1 MCCTAAIFHENQDVE
16 FARDVPRP
24 TMAQWKGNGD
34 HNPRPDVVPGS
45 GLAGIYRA
53 FLPSGNLVFNFMYA
67 AASPNGQGDGRLSPM
82 VAMGGRDTAAGGH
95 GQRELGR
102 FGLPV
107 SQEIN
112 NYRSNVT
119 YHRWHRQ
126 NNMDNRGVS
135 NRSDRTKDERVTGQ
149 KSARTETAEPEKKKS
164 FAPKG
169 AHGRHNSSADERS
182 GFPMEGMMEAED
194 VAQEDR
200 KGADMSRAIELTK
213 RPNEMQRAKTNF
225 KRRFLAFNTMQ
236 ARNSK
241 RRKVMEIMVNL
252 VGHENPF
259 PVDQE
264 LLVGVGAALDEAQLQ
279 SGDQYAHEVK
289 LMHLEAG
296 FDWRAPLERQ
306 LYLVKNALK
315 RHKGPEV
322 RANECKV
329 EDLSEEVWKK
339 KVRTGVSHA
348 MPAWSYAFACIW
360 MLRAAEAFK
369 IKVMD
374 VEMNEEQRLVR
385 LFIPSSKTDQ
395 RGSGVKRTLACKCP
409 GENCSRWCAWYVT
422 KLCLGGRGK
431 AQAEHQ
437 LFIPAKGNRNP
448 GKAQMVKAWSRHV
461 HGSISGHS
469 ARRSGAMHYTTKGM
483 DVADIMFL
491 GRWRSSAVFRYIEE
505 AMQEMPANRK
515 LLQEKAK
522 NDPFLKEAMEVA
534 KRGELVSAKGSQSNE
549 YLDSDREEKDADEK
563 KAPEIPRENPEE
575 QNLWA
580 ISGNPRGRVAH
591 VVARAA
597 WGLNLDAWS
606 TACGWHF
613 AERQVKVRLAKDC
626 PPNVK
631 KCAKCIQTNLVRDK
645 VTGGQSLAQML
656 AASFQL
662 KS

>member
-1 MCCTAAIFHENQDVE
+1 MDAKRRSNNNIWGQKQVVYHVAGNWEEARGGNWWGTAPQVTQNEKRPREAVKKEFSDTSSLVVICERASLYVLHRSHFFYENQDVE

-34 HNPRPDVVPGS
+34 HNPRPDAVPGS

-102 FGLPV
+102 FALPV

-296 FDWRAPLERQ
+296 FDWGAPLERQ

-315 RHKGPEV
+315 RHKAPEV

-329 EDLSEEVWKK
+329 EDLSEE
-339 KVRTGVSHA
+339 
-348 MPAWSYAFACIW
+348 F
-360 MLRAAEAFK
+360 
-369 IKVMD
+369 
-374 VEMNEEQRLVR
+374 
-385 LFIPSSKTDQ
+385 
-395 RGSGVKRTLACKCP
+395 
-409 GENCSRWCAWYVT
+409 
-422 KLCLGGRGK
+422 GR
-431 AQAEHQ
+431 
-437 LFIPAKGNRNP
+437 
-448 GKAQMVKAWSRHV
+448 
-461 HGSISGHS
+461 
-469 ARRSGAMHYTTKGM
+469 
-483 DVADIMFL
+483 
-491 GRWRSSAVFRYIEE
+491 
-505 AMQEMPANRK
+505 RK
-515 LLQEKAK
+515 LGQ
-522 NDPFLKEAMEVA
+522 V
-534 KRGELVSAKGSQSNE
+534 LVM
-549 YLDSDREEKDADEK
+549 RCR
-563 KAPEIPRENPEE
+563 P
-575 QNLWA
+575 
-580 ISGNPRGRVAH
+580 
-591 VVARAA
+591 
-597 WGLNLDAWS
+597 GLMPSPAFGCCVLRKPS
-606 TACGWHF
+606 
-613 AERQVKVRLAKDC
+613 R
-626 PPNVK
+626 
-631 KCAKCIQTNLVRDK
+631 
-645 VTGGQSLAQML
+645 
-656 AASFQL
+656 
-662 KS
+662 